1 MQEIGTMINTLKSAK
16 NAEEGI
22 GMQVAQGN
30 DTDSFACSCGSILGA
45 YFAEGLPE
53 HWYTQF
59 NNTIHTIMA
68 GFHETKLDAV
78 IKRMQLLHRSI

>member
-1 MQEIGTMINTLKSAK
+1 MINTLKFAK

-30 DTDSFACSCGSILGA
+30 DTNSFACSCGSILGA
-45 YFAEGLPE
+45 YLPE

-68 GFHETKLDAV
+68 GFHETNLEAV

>member
-59 NNTIHTIMA
+59 KNTIHTIMA
-68 GFHETKLDAV
+68 GFHETNLEAV